1 MPVGKYCAVS
11 ALDRRL
17 LGIRGP
23 EGPETRPAVGEPEK
37 NPRPCKSTASGARK
51 YPVDLG
57 KEGRLKKKVL
67 VNPVS
72 EEDD

>member
-23 EGPETRPAVGEPEK
+23 EGPETRPAVGEPQK
-37 NPRPCKSTASGARK
+37 NPRPRKGAASSARK

-57 KEGRLKKKVL
+57 KEGAFKKKKVDQ
-67 VNPVS
+67 S
-72 EEDD
+72 GFGRG